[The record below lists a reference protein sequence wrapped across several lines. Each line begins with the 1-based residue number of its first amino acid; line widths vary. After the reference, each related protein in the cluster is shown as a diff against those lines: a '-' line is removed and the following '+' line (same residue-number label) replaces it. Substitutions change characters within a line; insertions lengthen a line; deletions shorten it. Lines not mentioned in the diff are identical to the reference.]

1 MSDTKHLN
9 VLIAKALLLNQD
21 ITDSEQV
28 DALTAHING
37 DIEKEEFKQ
46 YDHFINITLLALS
59 LVPNISSE
67 LSEEQIVNAIISF
80 IDNPDMRSVRHRVNH
95 FKIGRAHV

>member
-28 DALTAHING
+28 DMLTAHING
-37 DIEKEEFKQ
+37 DIEKE
-46 YDHFINITLLALS
+46 
-59 LVPNISSE
+59 
-67 LSEEQIVNAIISF
+67 
-80 IDNPDMRSVRHRVNH
+80 
-95 FKIGRAHV
+95 